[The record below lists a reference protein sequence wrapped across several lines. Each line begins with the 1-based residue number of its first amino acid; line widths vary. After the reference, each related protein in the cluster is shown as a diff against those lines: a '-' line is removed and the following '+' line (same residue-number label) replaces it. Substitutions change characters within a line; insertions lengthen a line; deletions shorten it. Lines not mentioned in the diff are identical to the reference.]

1 MRGRAKLTKEERS
14 WILYDWANSAYS
26 VAITTALLPIFF
38 KDYAAAQMPDYL
50 STAYWGYSSTIA
62 TLIVAIL
69 APILGTIADYKNY
82 KKRFL
87 LFFLLMGVVFTA
99 SLSLIQEGQWFFAL
113 VLYVLS
119 SIGFSGAN
127 VFYDSFLTDVTSKE
141 RMNWVSSSGF
151 GWGYIGSTIPFLIG
165 LIFILNPSLI
175 GLNSTISA
183 TKLAF
188 VITAAWW
195 LIFSIPIMKNVK
207 QTYYVEKTKTP
218 IKDSFKRITQ
228 FLKNL
233 KGNKNVFL
241 FLMAYF
247 FYIDGVDTII
257 RMSSSYGLDVGLN
270 ANDLLVVFLV
280 IQIVAF
286 PFALLYGRLSKRFST
301 KSLIYFA
308 IFVYT
313 FITVFAFFL
322 ETIVQFW
329 ILAMLV
335 ASSQGGIQALS
346 RSLYGRM
353 IPKDRSAEYFGFYNI
368 FGKFSAILGPFL
380 VGIFTQIGK
389 SSRWGVASLL
399 FLFIIGAILFY
410 FVKEPEKA

>member
-195 LIFSIPIMKNVK
+195 LVFSIPIMKNVK

-270 ANDLLVVFLV
+270 ANDLLVAFLV

>member
-1 MRGRAKLTKEERS
+1 
-14 WILYDWANSAYS
+14 LYDWANSAYS

-38 KDYAAAQMPDYL
+38 KDYAAAQMPEYL

-69 APILGTIADYKNY
+69 APILGTIADYKDY

-99 SLSLIQEGQWFFAL
+99 SLSFILFLLMGVVFTASLSFIQEGQWFFAL
-113 VLYVLS
+113 LLYVLS

-127 VFYDSFLTDVTSKE
+127 VFYDSFLTDVTTKE

-175 GLNSTISA
+175 NLNSTISA

-188 VITAAWW
+188 VITAVWW
-195 LIFSIPIMKNVK
+195 LVFSIPIMKNVK

-228 FLKNL
+228 FLKNM

-241 FLMAYF
+241 FLLAYLH
-247 FYIDGVDTII
+247 I
-257 RMSSSYGLDVGLN
+257 
-270 ANDLLVVFLV
+270 
-280 IQIVAF
+280 
-286 PFALLYGRLSKRFST
+286 FS
-301 KSLIYFA
+301 I
-308 IFVYT
+308 
-313 FITVFAFFL
+313 
-322 ETIVQFW
+322 
-329 ILAMLV
+329 
-335 ASSQGGIQALS
+335 
-346 RSLYGRM
+346 
-353 IPKDRSAEYFGFYNI
+353 
-368 FGKFSAILGPFL
+368 
-380 VGIFTQIGK
+380 
-389 SSRWGVASLL
+389 
-399 FLFIIGAILFY
+399 
-410 FVKEPEKA
+410 

>member
-1 MRGRAKLTKEERS
+1 MTKEERS

-195 LIFSIPIMKNVK
+195 LVFSIPIMKNVK

-270 ANDLLVVFLV
+270 ANDLLVAFLV
-280 IQIVAF
+280 IQIVPF

>member
-1 MRGRAKLTKEERS
+1 LTKEERS

-195 LIFSIPIMKNVK
+195 LVFSIPIMKNVK

-270 ANDLLVVFLV
+270 ANDLLVAFLV
-280 IQIVAF
+280 IQIVPF

>member
-1 MRGRAKLTKEERS
+1 MTKQERS

-38 KDYAAAQMPDYL
+38 KDFAAAGMPDYL
-50 STAYWGYSSTIA
+50 STAYWGYASTIA
-62 TLIVAIL
+62 TLAVAIM
-69 APILGTIADYKNY
+69 APILGTLADYRNY

-87 LFFLLMGVVFTA
+87 LTFILIGVLFTS
-99 SLSLIQEGQWFFAL
+99 SLSLIQEGQWFFCL
-113 VLYVLS
+113 VLYILS

-127 VFYDSFLTDVTSKE
+127 VFYDSFLTDVTTKE

-165 LIFILNPSLI
+165 LVFILNPSLVN
-175 GLNSTISA
+175 LNSTIAA

-188 VITAAWW
+188 LITAAWW
-195 LIFSIPIMKNVK
+195 LIFSIPILKNV
-207 QTYYVEKTKTP
+207 QQVYYVEKSKTP
-218 IKDSFKRITQ
+218 IKDSFARIGN
-228 FLKNL
+228 FLKDM
-233 KGNKNVFL
+233 KTNKNVFL
-241 FLMAYF
+241 FLLAYF

-257 RMSSSYGLDVGLN
+257 RMSSSYGMDVGLN
-270 ANDLLVVFLV
+270 SNDLLIVFLV

-286 PFALLYGRLSKRFST
+286 PFALLYGKLSKKFSA

-308 IFVYT
+308 IFVYI
-313 FITVFAFFL
+313 FITIFAFFL

-353 IPKDRSAEYFGFYNI
+353 IPKEKSAEYFGFYNI

-380 VGIFTQIGK
+380 VGLFTQIGK
-389 SSRWGVASLL
+389 SSRWGVVSLL
-399 FLFIIGAILFY
+399 FLFIVGGILFF
-410 FVKEPEKA
+410 FVKEPDKEFA

>member
-1 MRGRAKLTKEERS
+1 LTKEERS

-141 RMNWVSSSGF
+141 RMNWVFSSGF

>member
-1 MRGRAKLTKEERS
+1 MTKQERS

-38 KDYAAAQMPDYL
+38 KDFAAAGMPDYL
-50 STAYWGYSSTIA
+50 STAYWGYASTIA
-62 TLIVAIL
+62 TLAVAIM
-69 APILGTIADYKNY
+69 APILGTLADYRNY

-87 LFFLLMGVVFTA
+87 LTFILIGVLFTS
-99 SLSLIQEGQWFFAL
+99 SLSLIQEGQWFFCL
-113 VLYVLS
+113 VLYILS

-127 VFYDSFLTDVTSKE
+127 VFYDSFLTDVTTKE

-165 LIFILNPSLI
+165 LVFILNPSLVN
-175 GLNSTISA
+175 LNSTIAA

-188 VITAAWW
+188 LITAAWW
-195 LIFSIPIMKNVK
+195 LIFSIPILKNV
-207 QTYYVEKTKTP
+207 QQVYYVEKSKTP
-218 IKDSFKRITQ
+218 IKDSFARIGN
-228 FLKNL
+228 FLKDM
-233 KGNKNVFL
+233 KTDKNVLL
-241 FLMAYF
+241 FLLAYF

-257 RMSSSYGLDVGLN
+257 RMSTSYGMDVGLN
-270 ANDLLVVFLV
+270 SNDLLIVFLV

-286 PFALLYGRLSKRFST
+286 PFALLYGKLSKKFST

-308 IFVYT
+308 IFVYI
-313 FITVFAFFL
+313 FITIFAFFL

-353 IPKDRSAEYFGFYNI
+353 IPKEKSAEYFGFYNI

-380 VGIFTQIGK
+380 VGLFTQIGK
-389 SSRWGVASLL
+389 SSRWGVVSLL
-399 FLFIIGAILFY
+399 FLFIVGGILFF
-410 FVKEPEKA
+410 FVKEPDKEFA

>member
-1 MRGRAKLTKEERS
+1 MTKQERS

-38 KDYAAAQMPDYL
+38 KDFAAANMQDYM
-50 STAYWGYSSTIA
+50 STAYWGYASTIA

-69 APILGTIADYKNY
+69 APILGAFADYKNY
-82 KKRFL
+82 KKKFL
-87 LFFLLMGVVFTA
+87 TFFIFMGVIFTA
-99 SLSLIQEGQWFFAL
+99 ALSFVQEDQWFFCL
-113 VLYVLS
+113 LLYVLS

-127 VFYDSFLTDVTSKE
+127 VFYDAFLTDVTTKD

-151 GWGYIGSTIPFLIG
+151 AWGYIGSTIPFLIG
-165 LIFILNPSLI
+165 LIFILNPSII
-175 GLNSTISA
+175 GLSSTIAA

-188 VITAAWW
+188 IITAVWW
-195 LIFSIPIMKNVK
+195 LIFSIPILKNVE
-207 QTYYVEKTKTP
+207 QVYYIEKTKFP
-218 IKDSFKRITQ
+218 IKDSFSRIFNT
-228 FLKNL
+228 LKNIRS
-233 KGNKNVFL
+233 NKNVFL
-241 FLMAYF
+241 FLLAYF

-270 ANDLLVVFLV
+270 ANSLLVVFLV

-286 PFALLYGRLSKRFST
+286 PFALIYGKLAQKFST
-301 KSLIYFA
+301 KSLIFFA
-308 IFVYT
+308 IFVYI
-313 FITVFAFFL
+313 FITIFAFFL
-322 ETIVQFW
+322 ENIVQFW

-346 RSLYGRM
+346 RSLFGRM
-353 IPKDRSAEYFGFYNI
+353 IPKEKSAEFFGFYNI

-380 VGIFTQIGK
+380 VGVFTQIGK

-399 FLFIIGAILFY
+399 ILFIVGAVLFA
-410 FVKEPEKA
+410 FVKEPKEVEGV

>member
-1 MRGRAKLTKEERS
+1 MTKQERS

-38 KDYAAAQMPDYL
+38 KDFAAAGMPDYL
-50 STAYWGYSSTIA
+50 STAYWGYASTIA
-62 TLIVAIL
+62 TLAVAIM
-69 APILGTIADYKNY
+69 APILGTLADYRNY

-87 LFFLLMGVVFTA
+87 LTFILIGVLFTS
-99 SLSLIQEGQWFFAL
+99 SLSLIQEGQWLFCL
-113 VLYVLS
+113 VLYILS

-127 VFYDSFLTDVTSKE
+127 VFYDSFLTDVTTRE

-165 LIFILNPSLI
+165 LVFILNPSLVN
-175 GLNSTISA
+175 LNSTIAA

-195 LIFSIPIMKNVK
+195 LIFSIPILKNV
-207 QTYYVEKTKTP
+207 QQVYYVEKSKTP
-218 IKDSFKRITQ
+218 IKDSFARIGN
-228 FLKNL
+228 FLKDM
-233 KGNKNVFL
+233 KTDKNILL
-241 FLMAYF
+241 FLLAYF

-257 RMSSSYGLDVGLN
+257 RMSTSYGMDVGLN
-270 ANDLLVVFLV
+270 SNDLLIVFLV

-286 PFALLYGRLSKRFST
+286 PFALLYGKLSKKFST

-308 IFVYT
+308 IFVYI
-313 FITVFAFFL
+313 FITIFAFFL

-353 IPKDRSAEYFGFYNI
+353 IPKEKSAEYFGFYNI

-380 VGIFTQIGK
+380 VGLFTQIGK
-389 SSRWGVASLL
+389 SSRWGVVSLL
-399 FLFIIGAILFY
+399 FLFIVGGILFF
-410 FVKEPEKA
+410 FVKEPDKEFA

>member
-1 MRGRAKLTKEERS
+1 MTKEERS

>member
-1 MRGRAKLTKEERS
+1 LTKQERS

-38 KDYAAAQMPDYL
+38 KDFAAAGMPDYL
-50 STAYWGYSSTIA
+50 STAYWGYASTIA
-62 TLIVAIL
+62 TLAVAIM
-69 APILGTIADYKNY
+69 APILGTLADYRNY

-87 LFFLLMGVVFTA
+87 LTFILIGVLFTS
-99 SLSLIQEGQWFFAL
+99 SLSLIQEGQWLFCL
-113 VLYVLS
+113 VLYILS

-127 VFYDSFLTDVTSKE
+127 VFYDSFLTDVTTKE

-165 LIFILNPSLI
+165 LVFILNPSLVN
-175 GLNSTISA
+175 LNSTIAA

-188 VITAAWW
+188 LITAAWW
-195 LIFSIPIMKNVK
+195 LIFSIPILKNV
-207 QTYYVEKTKTP
+207 QQVYYVEKSKTP
-218 IKDSFKRITQ
+218 IKDSFARIGN
-228 FLKNL
+228 FLKDM
-233 KGNKNVFL
+233 KTDKNVLFFL
-241 FLMAYF
+241 LAYF

-257 RMSSSYGLDVGLN
+257 RMSTSYGMDVGLN
-270 ANDLLVVFLV
+270 SNDLLIVFLV

-286 PFALLYGRLSKRFST
+286 PFALLYGKLSKKFST

-308 IFVYT
+308 IFVYV
-313 FITVFAFFL
+313 FITIFAFFL

-353 IPKDRSAEYFGFYNI
+353 IPKEKSAEYFGFYNI

-380 VGIFTQIGK
+380 VGLFTQIGK
-389 SSRWGVASLL
+389 SSRWGVVSLL
-399 FLFIIGAILFY
+399 FLFIVGGILFF
-410 FVKEPEKA
+410 FVKEPDKEFA

>member
-1 MRGRAKLTKEERS
+1 LTKEERS

-69 APILGTIADYKNY
+69 APILGTIADYKDY

-99 SLSLIQEGQWFFAL
+99 SLSFIQEGQWFFAL
-113 VLYVLS
+113 LLYVLS

-127 VFYDSFLTDVTSKE
+127 VFYDSFLTDVTTKE

-175 GLNSTISA
+175 GLNSTTSA

-188 VITAAWW
+188 VITAVWW
-195 LIFSIPIMKNVK
+195 LVFSIPIMKNVK

-218 IKDSFKRITQ
+218 IEDSFKRITQ
-228 FLKNL
+228 FLKNM

-241 FLMAYF
+241 FLLAYF

-270 ANDLLVVFLV
+270 ANDLLVAFLV
-280 IQIVAF
+280 IQVVAF

-308 IFVYT
+308 IFVYI

-380 VGIFTQIGK
+380 VGVFTQIGK

-399 FLFIIGAILFY
+399 FLFIIGGVLFF
-410 FVKEPEKA
+410 FVREPEKA

>member
-1 MRGRAKLTKEERS
+1 LTKEERS

-241 FLMAYF
+241 FLLAYF

>member
-1 MRGRAKLTKEERS
+1 MTKQERS

-38 KDYAAAQMPDYL
+38 KDFAAAGMPDYL
-50 STAYWGYSSTIA
+50 STAYWGYASTIA
-62 TLIVAIL
+62 TLAVAIM
-69 APILGTIADYKNY
+69 APILGTLADYRNY

-87 LFFLLMGVVFTA
+87 STFILIGVLFTS
-99 SLSLIQEGQWFFAL
+99 SLSLIQEGQWLFCL
-113 VLYVLS
+113 VLYILS

-127 VFYDSFLTDVTSKE
+127 VFYDSFLTDVTTKE

-165 LIFILNPSLI
+165 LVFILNPSLVN
-175 GLNSTISA
+175 LNSTIAA

-188 VITAAWW
+188 LITAAWW
-195 LIFSIPIMKNVK
+195 LIFSIPILKNV
-207 QTYYVEKTKTP
+207 QQVYYVEKSKTP
-218 IKDSFKRITQ
+218 IKDSFARIGN
-228 FLKNL
+228 FLKDM
-233 KGNKNVFL
+233 KTDKNVLFFL
-241 FLMAYF
+241 LAYF

-257 RMSSSYGLDVGLN
+257 RMSTSYGMDVGLN
-270 ANDLLVVFLV
+270 SNDLLIVFLV

-286 PFALLYGRLSKRFST
+286 PFALLYGKLSKKFST

-308 IFVYT
+308 IFVYV
-313 FITVFAFFL
+313 FITIFAFFL

-353 IPKDRSAEYFGFYNI
+353 IPKEKSAEYFGFYNI

-380 VGIFTQIGK
+380 VGLFTQIGK
-389 SSRWGVASLL
+389 SSRWGVVSLL
-399 FLFIIGAILFY
+399 FLFIVGGILFF
-410 FVKEPEKA
+410 FVKEPDKEFA

>member
-1 MRGRAKLTKEERS
+1 MTKQERS

-38 KDYAAAQMPDYL
+38 KDFAAASMPDYL
-50 STAYWGYSSTIA
+50 STAYWGYASTIA
-62 TLIVAIL
+62 TLAVAIM
-69 APILGTIADYKNY
+69 APILGTLADYRNY

-87 LFFLLMGVVFTA
+87 LTFILIGVLFTS
-99 SLSLIQEGQWFFAL
+99 SLSLIQEGQWLFCL
-113 VLYVLS
+113 VLYILS

-127 VFYDSFLTDVTSKE
+127 VFYDSFLTDVTTKE

-165 LIFILNPSLI
+165 LVFILNPSLVN
-175 GLNSTISA
+175 LNSTIAA

-188 VITAAWW
+188 LITAAWW
-195 LIFSIPIMKNVK
+195 LIFSIPILKNV
-207 QTYYVEKTKTP
+207 QQVYYVEKSKTP
-218 IKDSFKRITQ
+218 IKDSFARIGN
-228 FLKNL
+228 FLKDM
-233 KGNKNVFL
+233 KANKNVFL
-241 FLMAYF
+241 FLLAYF

-257 RMSSSYGLDVGLN
+257 RMSTSYGMDVGLN
-270 ANDLLVVFLV
+270 SNDLLIVFLV

-286 PFALLYGRLSKRFST
+286 PFALLYGKLSKKFST

-308 IFVYT
+308 IFVYI
-313 FITVFAFFL
+313 FITIFAFFL

-353 IPKDRSAEYFGFYNI
+353 IPKEKSAEYFGFYNI

-380 VGIFTQIGK
+380 VGLFTQIGK
-389 SSRWGVASLL
+389 SSRWGVVSLL
-399 FLFIIGAILFY
+399 FLFIVGGILFF
-410 FVKEPEKA
+410 FVKEPDKEFS

>member
-1 MRGRAKLTKEERS
+1 MTKEERS

-87 LFFLLMGVVFTA
+87 LFFLLMGVVFIA

-195 LIFSIPIMKNVK
+195 LVFSIPIMKNVK

-270 ANDLLVVFLV
+270 ANDLLVAFLV

>member
-1 MRGRAKLTKEERS
+1 MTKEERS

-270 ANDLLVVFLV
+270 ANDLLVAFLV

>member
-1 MRGRAKLTKEERS
+1 LTKQERS

-38 KDYAAAQMPDYL
+38 KDFAAAGMPDYL
-50 STAYWGYSSTIA
+50 STAYWGYASTIA
-62 TLIVAIL
+62 TLAVAIM
-69 APILGTIADYKNY
+69 APILGTLADYRNY

-87 LFFLLMGVVFTA
+87 LTFILIGVLFTS
-99 SLSLIQEGQWFFAL
+99 SLSLIQEGQWFFCL
-113 VLYVLS
+113 VLYILS

-127 VFYDSFLTDVTSKE
+127 VFYDSFLTDVTTKE

-165 LIFILNPSLI
+165 LVFILNPSLVN
-175 GLNSTISA
+175 LNSTIAA

-188 VITAAWW
+188 LITAAWW
-195 LIFSIPIMKNVK
+195 LIFSIPILKNV
-207 QTYYVEKTKTP
+207 QQVYYVEKSKTP
-218 IKDSFKRITQ
+218 IKDSFARIGN
-228 FLKNL
+228 FLKDM
-233 KGNKNVFL
+233 KTNKNVFL
-241 FLMAYF
+241 FLLAYF

-257 RMSSSYGLDVGLN
+257 RMSTSYGMDVGLN
-270 ANDLLVVFLV
+270 SNDLLIVFLV

-286 PFALLYGRLSKRFST
+286 PFALLYGKLSKKFST

-308 IFVYT
+308 IFVYI
-313 FITVFAFFL
+313 FITIFAFFL

-353 IPKDRSAEYFGFYNI
+353 IPKEKSAEYFGFYNI

-380 VGIFTQIGK
+380 VGLFTQIGK
-389 SSRWGVASLL
+389 SSRWGVVSLL
-399 FLFIIGAILFY
+399 FLFIIGAILFF
-410 FVKEPEKA
+410 FVKEPDKEFA

>member
-1 MRGRAKLTKEERS
+1 LTKEERS